1 MLKELRKRAKMSQKS
16 VAEYL
21 GIHYAA
27 YQKYEYGTREL
38 PIKHALKLKELYGC
52 TLDFIYGVGM

>member
-1 MLKELRKRAKMSQKS
+1 MLKELRKQAKMSQKA

-21 GIHYAA
+21 GIHWIT
-27 YQKYEYGTREL
+27 YQRYETNKREL
-38 PIKHALKLKELYGC
+38 PVSEAIKLKKLYGC